1 MNNPFWHDGAAVLF
15 GLPYPG
21 VILAKE
27 EPDQMGLF
35 DIAESML
42 TSALAGGTLGTG
54 QAGGL
59 NTQQVLGAVM
69 GALNNHPGGLG
80 GVVQSLSQ
88 NGLADVV
95 TSWIGNGPN
104 PPVTSGQIQG
114 ALGSG
119 PINEIAGKLGISPEM
134 AGTVL
139 SQVLPHIVDHLTPNG
154 QVPQSGLSGAG
165 SSLLQSILGGSFG
178 NVMGAGR

>member
-1 MNNPFWHDGAAVLF
+1 
-15 GLPYPG
+15 
-21 VILAKE
+21 
-27 EPDQMGLF
+27 MGLF

-42 TSALAGGTLGTG
+42 SNALSGGTLGAG
-54 QAGGL
+54 QPGGL
-59 NTQQVLGAVM
+59 NTQDVLGTVM

-80 GVVQSLSQ
+80 GVVQSLTQ
-88 NGLADVV
+88 GGLSDAVN
-95 TSWIGNGPN
+95 SWIGNGQN
-104 PPVTSGQIQG
+104 TAVTPGQIQG
-114 ALGSG
+114 AIGSG

-154 QVPQSGLSGAG
+154 QVPQGGLSGAG

-178 NVMGAGR
+178 SVMGAGR